1 MNSNKSKKIVLSS
14 NTAFS
19 LYNFRLPLM
28 RALKEIG
35 YEVIAVSPED
45 GKYSELLKKEFGFFA
60 VKNLDRKGTNP
71 IKELKLFFE
80 YLLLFRRLKPDLI
93 INFTIKPNIYGSIS
107 AGLLGIPSVSVVTG
121 LGYVFIRENW
131 LTKLVKLLYWLAFR
145 FNKAVVFLNS
155 EDLNTLRNI
164 SNDKGFLIES
174 EGVDIKHFDP
184 ELCKEE
190 KKDEFTFLFVGRLLT
205 DKGVYELIK
214 AFERLKKEKPKV
226 KLIIVGSPDEGNP
239 NSISKEELEK
249 WVKEGLIEWHGFQ
262 EDVRPFYCMADCVIL
277 PSYREGVPRVLLEAM
292 AMEKPIITTDAPGC
306 RNVCLDGVN
315 GFLVRPKDAESL
327 YLAMKKV
334 IELDKEDLKKM
345 GKRGREIAKER
356 YEISK
361 IVNKYVKIVEEILNV
376 ERSYDL
382 PD

>member
-1 MNSNKSKKIVLSS
+1 MNSNKSKRIVLSS

-28 RALKEIG
+28 RALKEKG

-45 GKYSELLKKEFGFFA
+45 EKYSELLKKEFIFFA

-71 IKELKLFFE
+71 IKDLKLFFE
-80 YLLLFRRLKPDLI
+80 YFLLFRKLKPDLV

-107 AGLLGIPSVSVVTG
+107 AGLLGIPSISVITG
-121 LGYVFIRENW
+121 LGYTFIRESW

-145 FNKAVVFLNS
+145 FNRAVVFQNS
-155 EDLNTLRNI
+155 EDMKTLKNLCEGRCL
-164 SNDKGFLIES
+164 LIES
-174 EGVDIKHFDP
+174 SGVDLKHFDP
-184 ELCKEE
+184 ELCKEA

-205 DKGVYELIK
+205 DKGIYELIK
-214 AFERLKKEKPKV
+214 AYEKLKKEKSKV

-239 NSISKEELEK
+239 NSVSKGELEK

-262 EDVRPFYCMADCVIL
+262 EDVRPFYCMADCVVL

-306 RNVCLDGVN
+306 KNVCVDGVN
-315 GFLVRPKDAESL
+315 GFLVKPKDVESL
-327 YLAMKKV
+327 YLAMKEMVDLEDKKLR
-334 IELDKEDLKKM
+334 EL
-345 GKRGREIAKER
+345 GKAGRRLAEEK
-356 YEISK
+356 YSVGK
-361 IVNKYVKIVEEILNV
+361 IVGEYINLIEAIL
-376 ERSYDL
+376 SKS
-382 PD
+382 

>member
-1 MNSNKSKKIVLSS
+1 MKKEKQKRIVLSS

-28 RALKEIG
+28 KALKEKG

-71 IKELKLFFE
+71 IKDLKLFFE
-80 YLLLFRRLKPDLI
+80 YLLLFRRLKPELV

-107 AGLLGIPSVSVVTG
+107 AGLLGIPSISVITG
-121 LGYVFIRENW
+121 LGYVFIRESW
-131 LTKLVKLLYWLAFR
+131 LTKFVKLLYWLAFR
-145 FNKAVVFLNS
+145 FNKAVVFQNS
-155 EDLNTLRNI
+155 EDMKTLENLCEVRCL
-164 SNDKGFLIES
+164 LIES
-174 EGVDIKHFDP
+174 SGVDLKHLDP
-184 ELCKEE
+184 ELCKEA

-205 DKGVYELIK
+205 DKGIYELIK
-214 AFERLKKEKPKV
+214 AFEKLKKEKPKV

-239 NSISKEELEK
+239 NSVSKGELEK

-262 EDVRPFYCMADCVIL
+262 EDVRPFYCMADCVVL

-306 RNVCLDGVN
+306 RNVCVEGVN
-315 GFLVRPKDAESL
+315 GFLVKPKDVESL
-327 YLAMKKV
+327 YLAMKRMV
-334 IELDKEDLKKM
+334 ELGDEKLREFGKAGRRLAEDKYSVE
-345 GKRGREIAKER
+345 
-356 YEISK
+356 K
-361 IVNKYVKIVEEILNV
+361 IVGEYINLIEAVLSK
-376 ERSYDL
+376 S
-382 PD
+382 